1 VIELGE
7 SKGGGY
13 MEVYTIEEVAKMLKV
28 SEQTIRALVRD
39 GTLPAKKVGRAWRI
53 KKTDFEAYMN
63 SEG

>member
-1 VIELGE
+1 
-7 SKGGGY
+7 

-53 KKTDFEAYMN
+53 KKTDFEAYMS